1 MLNSFVMQFPLWNL
15 EQLCKNDV
23 DGAML
28 EQGAENLQRMTLGQH
43 DNGRK
48 VRGGVVLRITGDDDA
63 KSDDGARNATQAM
76 DED

>member
-1 MLNSFVMQFPLWNL
+1 
-15 EQLCKNDV
+15 
-23 DGAML
+23 ML

-43 DNGRK
+43 DNGRR